1 MLDAMPVA
9 MLRALRASNAD
20 AYARTYERTDGLTLE
35 ALPLAMEMAHSVT
48 RATNRINDDGSTEA
62 RP

>member
-1 MLDAMPVA
+1 MPA
-9 MLRALRASNAD
+9 FRDLLQAFRQASPAS
-20 AYARTYERTDGLTLE
+20 RCHERTRRTDSTLE

>member
-1 MLDAMPVA
+1 MLGDARSMPG
-9 MLRALRASNAD
+9 ALRACNALLHT
-20 AYARTYERTDGLTLE
+20 RTNGRTNGLTLE